1 MNLPWVDNLT
11 TEDVTLKVRLVSL
24 GNVDRAL
31 VESARQAVVR
41 AYRVP
46 CSVAPGVIDPGFAFH
61 PERGQYH
68 STTIIER
75 LAGADTEE
83 TVVGLTQ
90 VDLFIPIL
98 TYVFGEAQMGGR
110 SAVVSFHRFTQEFYG
125 LPSEPALVGDRLSK
139 TVVHEI
145 GHTLGLTHCDDYDC
159 VMAASHAVEWLDLK
173 GSSLCEDCRCI
184 LQQRC

>member
-1 MNLPWVDNLT
+1 MKPVLLIV
-11 TEDVTLKVRLVSL
+11 L

-31 VESARQAVVR
+31 VESSRQAVVR

-46 CSVAPGVIDPGFAFH
+46 CGVAPGTIDPAFAFH

-68 STTIIER
+68 STTIVER
-75 LAGADTEE
+75 LSGLDAKE
-83 TVVGLTQ
+83 TIVGLTE

-98 TYVFGEAQMGGR
+98 TYVFGEAQMGGS
-110 SAVVSFHRFTQEFYG
+110 SAVVSFHRFAQQFYG
-125 LPSEPALVGDRLSK
+125 LPPDQALLTERLTK
-139 TVVHEI
+139 TVVHEL

-173 GSSLCEDCRCI
+173 GSRLCEQCRCI
-184 LQQRC
+184 LQQHC

>member
-1 MNLPWVDNLT
+1 M
-11 TEDVTLKVRLVSL
+11 TLKVRLVSL

-46 CSVAPGVIDPGFAFH
+46 CGVASGVIDPAFAFH

-75 LAGADTEE
+75 LAGLGMQE

-125 LPSEPALVGDRLSK
+125 LPRDPGLVSERLSK

-145 GHTLGLTHCDDYDC
+145 GHTLSLTHCDDYDC

-173 GSSLCEDCRCI
+173 GSTLCEHCRCV

>member
-1 MNLPWVDNLT
+1 MNSVRI
-11 TEDVTLKVRLVSL
+11 VTL
-24 GNVDRAL
+24 GNVDRTL
-31 VESARQAVVR
+31 VESARRAVVR
-41 AYRVP
+41 VYRVP
-46 CSVAPGVIDPGFAFH
+46 CTVASTSIDPAFAFH

-68 STTIIER
+68 STTIIDR
-75 LAGADTEE
+75 LAGLDSKE

-98 TYVFGEAQMGGR
+98 TYVFGEAQMGGA
-110 SAVVSFHRFTQEFYG
+110 SAVVSFHRFAQEFYG
-125 LPSEPALVGDRLSK
+125 LPPDQTLLAERLSK

-145 GHTLGLTHCDDYDC
+145 GHTLSLTHCDDYDC

-173 GSSLCEDCRCI
+173 GSSLCEHCRCI

>member
-1 MNLPWVDNLT
+1 MNS
-11 TEDVTLKVRLVSL
+11 VRLVTL

-31 VESARQAVVR
+31 VESARRTVVR
-41 AYRVP
+41 VYGVP
-46 CSVAPGVIDPGFAFH
+46 CAVGSTSIDPAFAFH

-68 STTIIER
+68 STTIIDR
-75 LAGADTEE
+75 LAGLGAKE

-98 TYVFGEAQMGGR
+98 TYVFGEAQMGGT
-110 SAVVSFHRFTQEFYG
+110 SAVVSFHRFAQEFYG
-125 LPSEPALVGDRLSK
+125 LPPDPSLLMDRLSK

-145 GHTLGLTHCDDYDC
+145 GHTLSLTHCDDYDC

-173 GSSLCEDCRCI
+173 GSSLCEHCRCI

>member
-1 MNLPWVDNLT
+1 MT
-11 TEDVTLKVRLVSL
+11 FAVRLISL
-24 GNVDRAL
+24 GNVDRTL

-46 CSVAPGVIDPGFAFH
+46 CVIATAVMDPAFAFH

-68 STTIIER
+68 STAIIDR
-75 LAGADTEE
+75 LAGLDMQE
-83 TVVGLTQ
+83 TVVGLTE

-125 LPSEPALVGDRLSK
+125 LPADPSLVSERLSK
-139 TVVHEI
+139 TVVHEL
-145 GHTLGLTHCDDYDC
+145 GHTLSLTHCDDYGC

-173 GSSLCEDCRCI
+173 GSTLCGSCRCI

>member
-1 MNLPWVDNLT
+1 MKPVL
-11 TEDVTLKVRLVSL
+11 LVIL

-31 VESARQAVVR
+31 VESSRQAVVR
-41 AYRVP
+41 AYRVS
-46 CSVAPGVIDPGFAFH
+46 CGVAPGSIDPAFAFH

-68 STTIIER
+68 STTIVER
-75 LAGADTEE
+75 LSAANARE
-83 TVVGLTQ
+83 TVVGLTE

-98 TYVFGEAQMGGR
+98 TYVFGEAQMGGS
-110 SAVVSFHRFTQEFYG
+110 SAVVSFHRFAQEFYG
-125 LPSEPALVGDRLSK
+125 LPPDQALLTERLTK
-139 TVVHEI
+139 TVVHEL

-173 GSSLCEDCRCI
+173 GSRLCEQCRGI

>member
-1 MNLPWVDNLT
+1 M
-11 TEDVTLKVRLVSL
+11 KAVRLVSL

-31 VESARQAVVR
+31 VERARQAVVR

-46 CSVAPGVIDPGFAFH
+46 CAVAPAVIDPAFAFH

-75 LAGADTEE
+75 LAGLDVPE
-83 TVVGLTQ
+83 TIVGLTE

-110 SAVVSFHRFTQEFYG
+110 RLDDIEKAHILRVLEECSYNQTRTAEVLHIDRATLHNKLKRYG
-125 LPSEPALVGDRLSK
+125 WAR
-139 TVVHEI
+139 
-145 GHTLGLTHCDDYDC
+145 
-159 VMAASHAVEWLDLK
+159 A
-173 GSSLCEDCRCI
+173 
-184 LQQRC
+184 